1 MYMCLAYAAT
11 MPTSITVKIHIRD
24 VFIAKIPKYY
34 LVPSEPLPFYI
45 LRQRQ
50 WIIFYV
56 NLLYSHF
63 LL

>member
-11 MPTSITVKIHIRD
+11 MPTSITVKIRIRD
-24 VFIAKIPKYY
+24 VFIAKIPKCY
-34 LVPSEPLPFYI
+34 LVPSEPLPFHI

-50 WIIFYV
+50 WIIFLC
-56 NLLYSHF
+56 NLLYSLF